1 MGDHAVLQTMVWL
14 EEQEVPNRTKY
25 LQPMEEIRVSCTGS
39 EEKNLFCGILCSSR
53 AKLVQGRVAVDLQV
67 YSSSCK
73 LDLKRKNRSFQD
85 EQRSRGN
92 LFSLLLKEYQ
102 GDFIWDQPGREGAV
116 GKFLMQY
123 QETDWEFLKRV
134 ASQKGYL
141 LSPEIHFPGI
151 RVCVGLPKYQIRKTL
166 PDRNCC
172 IRNRM
177 SGRWEYQMPGGM
189 ISFPEYVVEGVFEDF
204 QIGEAVQFLELP
216 LIGAAVQGTVTE
228 TTPTMSRLMLKTDG
242 SGEKIRSWHHQPVY
256 YSGSGKGY
264 SGRPEKGDTQY
275 VYFPTM
281 EENDRY
287 IIGGAGSS
295 FQQISDMTEGIVSGI
310 EKEDS
315 RAETG
320 TPGEAARREK
330 LSIPPERS
338 DTGRVTKDNAPEN
351 KSWSTPEKQSVS
363 LAGKEIRLATGK
375 GDALNMTRLGIMFS
389 GKGNITV
396 TGSEIALSGT
406 KVNLQAKDY
415 ISIKCGGSALAMLSD
430 VIHIKGTDVKIE
442 SSYNPEILLEAY
454 SIDDIL
460 DQVEACKKQFLPVFA
475 SDGTLIRREKY
486 DEIIQ
491 SEELF
496 NYFMENFYGKGDYE
510 NSIGQPVL
518 TIYDSWLSNFY
529 GRTTAQ
535 KIDDFIFSLDGL
547 QMTLDVAGF
556 VFPPADLV
564 NCVISM
570 CRGNYVGAA
579 LDAIGALPL
588 LGDLIKGAYK
598 TVRRADSVIS
608 GFKFT
613 YKAIDTVD
621 DLSDGV
627 KTTLNSLDALGVKTV
642 SEIADT
648 SDDMKTLINGTDAI
662 KRIEGISDGADA
674 MGDAGQAAAAAVRTT
689 DMAETAGNAEK
700 TLEQLESTKYSYHDK
715 PVSSDVEV
723 KCDVIDNNANIDIVG
738 DLKISK
744 SKLKHINNRH
754 NPNTYAAQ
762 LLHKPKIV
770 ALKEL
775 ENKTFFNVKWSK
787 SQIEE
792 AVYAGYNEAIRRGI
806 SDGNYTFVYNGEN
819 ITVALKNGLVETAFG
834 DCRYSY
840 EQLLELL
847 E

>member
-1 MGDHAVLQTMVWL
+1 M
-14 EEQEVPNRTKY
+14 
-25 LQPMEEIRVSCTGS
+25 
-39 EEKNLFCGILCSSR
+39 
-53 AKLVQGRVAVDLQV
+53 QGRAAVDLQV

-102 GDFIWDQPGREGAV
+102 GDFIWDQPGGEGAV

-700 TLEQLESTKYSYHDK
+700 TLEQLESTKYS
-715 PVSSDVEV
+715 
-723 KCDVIDNNANIDIVG
+723 I
-738 DLKISK
+738 
-744 SKLKHINNRH
+744 
-754 NPNTYAAQ
+754 TQ
-762 LLHKPKIV
+762 L
-770 ALKEL
+770 
-775 ENKTFFNVKWSK
+775 N
-787 SQIEE
+787 
-792 AVYAGYNEAIRRGI
+792 
-806 SDGNYTFVYNGEN
+806 
-819 ITVALKNGLVETAFG
+819 
-834 DCRYSY
+834 
-840 EQLLELL
+840 
-847 E
+847 

>member
-1 MGDHAVLQTMVWL
+1 M
-14 EEQEVPNRTKY
+14 
-25 LQPMEEIRVSCTGS
+25 
-39 EEKNLFCGILCSSR
+39 FCGILCSSIAR
-53 AKLVQGRVAVDLQV
+53 LVQGRAAVDLQV

-73 LDLKRKNRSFQD
+73 LDLKRKKRSFQD

-102 GDFIWDQPGREGAV
+102 GDFIWDQPGREDAV

-320 TPGEAARREK
+320 IPGEAARREK

-430 VIHIKGTDVKIE
+430 VIHIKGTDVKIH
-442 SSYNPEILLEAY
+442 
-454 SIDDIL
+454 
-460 DQVEACKKQFLPVFA
+460 QFTTF
-475 SDGTLIRREKY
+475 E
-486 DEIIQ
+486 
-491 SEELF
+491 
-496 NYFMENFYGKGDYE
+496 YF
-510 NSIGQPVL
+510 
-518 TIYDSWLSNFY
+518 
-529 GRTTAQ
+529 
-535 KIDDFIFSLDGL
+535 
-547 QMTLDVAGF
+547 
-556 VFPPADLV
+556 
-564 NCVISM
+564 
-570 CRGNYVGAA
+570 
-579 LDAIGALPL
+579 
-588 LGDLIKGAYK
+588 
-598 TVRRADSVIS
+598 
-608 GFKFT
+608 
-613 YKAIDTVD
+613 
-621 DLSDGV
+621 
-627 KTTLNSLDALGVKTV
+627 
-642 SEIADT
+642 
-648 SDDMKTLINGTDAI
+648 
-662 KRIEGISDGADA
+662 
-674 MGDAGQAAAAAVRTT
+674 
-689 DMAETAGNAEK
+689 
-700 TLEQLESTKYSYHDK
+700 
-715 PVSSDVEV
+715 
-723 KCDVIDNNANIDIVG
+723 
-738 DLKISK
+738 
-744 SKLKHINNRH
+744 
-754 NPNTYAAQ
+754 
-762 LLHKPKIV
+762 
-770 ALKEL
+770 
-775 ENKTFFNVKWSK
+775 
-787 SQIEE
+787 
-792 AVYAGYNEAIRRGI
+792 
-806 SDGNYTFVYNGEN
+806 
-819 ITVALKNGLVETAFG
+819 
-834 DCRYSY
+834 
-840 EQLLELL
+840 
-847 E
+847 

>member
-1 MGDHAVLQTMVWL
+1 
-14 EEQEVPNRTKY
+14 
-25 LQPMEEIRVSCTGS
+25 
-39 EEKNLFCGILCSSR
+39 
-53 AKLVQGRVAVDLQV
+53 
-67 YSSSCK
+67 
-73 LDLKRKNRSFQD
+73 
-85 EQRSRGN
+85 
-92 LFSLLLKEYQ
+92 
-102 GDFIWDQPGREGAV
+102 
-116 GKFLMQY
+116 MQY

-674 MGDAGQAAAAAVRTT
+674 MGDAGQAAAVRTT

-700 TLEQLESTKYSYHDK
+700 TLEQLESTKYS
-715 PVSSDVEV
+715 
-723 KCDVIDNNANIDIVG
+723 I
-738 DLKISK
+738 
-744 SKLKHINNRH
+744 
-754 NPNTYAAQ
+754 TQ
-762 LLHKPKIV
+762 L
-770 ALKEL
+770 
-775 ENKTFFNVKWSK
+775 N
-787 SQIEE
+787 
-792 AVYAGYNEAIRRGI
+792 
-806 SDGNYTFVYNGEN
+806 
-819 ITVALKNGLVETAFG
+819 
-834 DCRYSY
+834 
-840 EQLLELL
+840 
-847 E
+847 

>member
-1 MGDHAVLQTMVWL
+1 
-14 EEQEVPNRTKY
+14 
-25 LQPMEEIRVSCTGS
+25 
-39 EEKNLFCGILCSSR
+39 
-53 AKLVQGRVAVDLQV
+53 
-67 YSSSCK
+67 
-73 LDLKRKNRSFQD
+73 
-85 EQRSRGN
+85 
-92 LFSLLLKEYQ
+92 
-102 GDFIWDQPGREGAV
+102 
-116 GKFLMQY
+116 
-123 QETDWEFLKRV
+123 
-134 ASQKGYL
+134 
-141 LSPEIHFPGI
+141 
-151 RVCVGLPKYQIRKTL
+151 
-166 PDRNCC
+166 
-172 IRNRM
+172 
-177 SGRWEYQMPGGM
+177 
-189 ISFPEYVVEGVFEDF
+189 
-204 QIGEAVQFLELP
+204 
-216 LIGAAVQGTVTE
+216 
-228 TTPTMSRLMLKTDG
+228 
-242 SGEKIRSWHHQPVY
+242 
-256 YSGSGKGY
+256 
-264 SGRPEKGDTQY
+264 
-275 VYFPTM
+275 
-281 EENDRY
+281 
-287 IIGGAGSS
+287 
-295 FQQISDMTEGIVSGI
+295 
-310 EKEDS
+310 
-315 RAETG
+315 
-320 TPGEAARREK
+320 
-330 LSIPPERS
+330 
-338 DTGRVTKDNAPEN
+338 
-351 KSWSTPEKQSVS
+351 
-363 LAGKEIRLATGK
+363 
-375 GDALNMTRLGIMFS
+375 
-389 GKGNITV
+389 
-396 TGSEIALSGT
+396 
-406 KVNLQAKDY
+406 
-415 ISIKCGGSALAMLSD
+415 MLSD

-529 GRTTAQ
+529 GRTIAQ

-613 YKAIDTVD
+613 YKAIDMVD

-723 KCDVIDNNANIDIVG
+723 KCDVIDNNANIDIVS

>member
-1 MGDHAVLQTMVWL
+1 M
-14 EEQEVPNRTKY
+14 
-25 LQPMEEIRVSCTGS
+25 
-39 EEKNLFCGILCSSR
+39 
-53 AKLVQGRVAVDLQV
+53 QGRAAVDLQV

-621 DLSDGV
+621 DLSDG
-627 KTTLNSLDALGVKTV
+627 
-642 SEIADT
+642 
-648 SDDMKTLINGTDAI
+648 
-662 KRIEGISDGADA
+662 
-674 MGDAGQAAAAAVRTT
+674 
-689 DMAETAGNAEK
+689 
-700 TLEQLESTKYSYHDK
+700 
-715 PVSSDVEV
+715 
-723 KCDVIDNNANIDIVG
+723 
-738 DLKISK
+738 LKI
-744 SKLKHINNRH
+744 
-754 NPNTYAAQ
+754 
-762 LLHKPKIV
+762 
-770 ALKEL
+770 
-775 ENKTFFNVKWSK
+775 
-787 SQIEE
+787 
-792 AVYAGYNEAIRRGI
+792 
-806 SDGNYTFVYNGEN
+806 
-819 ITVALKNGLVETAFG
+819 
-834 DCRYSY
+834 
-840 EQLLELL
+840 
-847 E
+847 

>member
-1 MGDHAVLQTMVWL
+1 M
-14 EEQEVPNRTKY
+14 
-25 LQPMEEIRVSCTGS
+25 
-39 EEKNLFCGILCSSR
+39 
-53 AKLVQGRVAVDLQV
+53 QGRAAVDLQV

-166 PDRNCC
+166 PDGNCC

-275 VYFPTM
+275 VCFPTM

-510 NSIGQPVL
+510 NSIGQPVF

-744 SKLKHINNRH
+744 S
-754 NPNTYAAQ
+754 T
-762 LLHKPKIV
+762 
-770 ALKEL
+770 
-775 ENKTFFNVKWSK
+775 
-787 SQIEE
+787 
-792 AVYAGYNEAIRRGI
+792 
-806 SDGNYTFVYNGEN
+806 GE
-819 ITVALKNGLVETAFG
+819 
-834 DCRYSY
+834 
-840 EQLLELL
+840 
-847 E
+847 